1 MKRKDG
7 GPKDERR
14 DRRVLFVPVSINQR
28 YAEEERPVFEVLSR
42 SELSTLASASV
53 SVLASW
59 DEELVDGQAEIQ
71 NGLFSYRRRRLR
83 DAWLAREAYQVT
95 AGLRRSGRGASKR
108 LLGQSRVMLAGA
120 AITHRREDF
129 DAAEHSARD
138 AVASAAD
145 DVQRCRALTHLAEV
159 LLKRAESEP
168 DLMNWELAHAALK
181 PAAEAGLEL
190 AKPRRSKGHP
200 REPGREAVVR
210 CLRLEAAAMMAELQV
225 NWQKQSY
232 REIRKRLDLA
242 VDLFSGGRGLALWPG
257 SSTHWVRRNRFERL
271 VRLEVDL
278 LRSRLEYELA
288 FESDDV
294 DALTRS
300 VQQGHA
306 ALEGFMRMSDPQGVG
321 EAGVVLATRLAT
333 VLRRQDRLGDE
344 GILDTATSLVSVI
357 AAGLTHC
364 LPGTRSHLRLLD
376 LAAQATLATRAPDS
390 DTKWLCDWVWK
401 AACAAAPEGDPA
413 TLLDLSTHRAMG
425 ADAHEDRK
433 SSAEAY
439 RIALR
444 ARRRLT
450 DGQVMLGHKEVW
462 LTQAADVHGCAAN
475 ALAQIDCAEE
485 AVLAV
490 EQGRSVLYSSVVAHP
505 EEELE
510 SLSSAGHTDL
520 ADAFLD
526 ADRHY
531 RGLADDFEQS
541 RRESRQLLSPPDIE
555 QQTQQL
561 RHAARQRDRTLA
573 AIRQVEGCAAFPRT
587 GGGMEDVRRAAREA
601 PIAYIAPG
609 LSEGSLLL
617 VRPDGTLTHRSLPLL
632 TAREL
637 KRNGAT
643 YLQAYRDRMD
653 HRGDGDSSWQA
664 WGKALYDVTEW
675 LWRAV
680 MGPVI
685 EELDGAGHVR
695 ITPTGLLAVLPMWAA
710 WHWRDGRRRW
720 ALEHVACSYIPNAAL
735 LLRQQAR
742 GPAQRHVKALIV
754 DSPQPSTGYDPL
766 EYGGEELAQLRV
778 MVGERTELQG
788 EQASLDAVRA
798 HLPTHSLV
806 HFNAHGYADE
816 DRPRKSGIV
825 LAQDQVLTVEELRR
839 TDCTDVML
847 MVLSS
852 CESGLAGG
860 RALDEMISMPGAVYS
875 SARCSVVSS
884 LWATEQVVTADLFR
898 RFYRHLEGRLDGR
911 NAAMALRQAQME
923 VLEAHKHPALWAPF
937 YVMG

>member
-1 MKRKDG
+1 MKGKDG
-7 GPKDERR
+7 RAKDERR
-14 DRRVLFVPVSINQR
+14 NRRVLFVPVGIKQR
-28 YAEEERPVFEVLSR
+28 NAKEEPPVFEVLSS
-42 SELSTLASASV
+42 SELSMLATASV

-59 DEELVDGQAEIQ
+59 DEGLVDGQAEVQ
-71 NGLFSYRRRRLR
+71 TGLFSHRRRLLR

-95 AGLRRSGRGASKR
+95 AGLRRSGRGTSRR
-108 LLGQSRVMLAGA
+108 LLEQSRVMLAGA

-129 DAAEHSARD
+129 DAAEKSARD

-145 DVQRCRALTHLAEV
+145 DVQRCRALTHLAEA

-181 PAAEAGLEL
+181 PAAKASVEL
-190 AKPRRSKGHP
+190 GNPRSSQRHS
-200 REPGREAVVR
+200 RELGREAVVR
-210 CLRLEAAAMMAELQV
+210 CLRLEAATMMAELQV

-232 REIRKRLDLA
+232 QKIRERLDLA
-242 VDLFSGGRGLALWPG
+242 EDLFSGGRSLTLWPG

-278 LRSRLEYELA
+278 LRSRLEYKLA
-288 FESDDV
+288 LENDDV

-300 VQQGHA
+300 VQQSHA
-306 ALEGFMRMSDPQGVG
+306 ALEGLMRMSDLQGIG
-321 EAGVVLATRLAT
+321 EASVVLATQLAT
-333 VLRRQDRLGDE
+333 VLAYQDSLGNDD
-344 GILDTATSLVSVI
+344 IVDTATNLVSVI
-357 AAGLTHC
+357 ATGLTHC

-376 LAAQATLATRAPDS
+376 LAAQMTLVTRAPDP

-401 AACAAAPEGDPA
+401 TACAAAPEGDPA
-413 TLLDLSTHRAMG
+413 TLLDLSTHWAMG

-444 ARRRLT
+444 TRRRLT

-462 LTQAADVHGCAAN
+462 LTQGADVHGCAAN
-475 ALAQIDCAEE
+475 ALAQIDYMEE

-510 SLSSAGHTDL
+510 TLSRAGHTEL
-520 ADAFLD
+520 AGAFLD

-541 RRESRQLLSPPDIE
+541 RRENRRLLSYRDIE

-561 RHAARQRDRTLA
+561 RHAARQRDRMLV

-587 GGGMEDVRRAAREA
+587 GAGMEDVRRAARES

-609 LSEGSLLL
+609 LSEGSLLM

-632 TAREL
+632 TAGEL
-637 KRNGAT
+637 KENGTT
-643 YLQAYRDRMD
+643 YLHAYRDRLD
-653 HRGDGDSSWQA
+653 HRSDGDSSWQA

-742 GPAQRHVKALIV
+742 GPAQRHLKALII

-778 MVGERTELQG
+778 TADERTELRGQK
-788 EQASLDAVRA
+788 ASLDAVRA

-816 DRPRKSGIV
+816 ARPRKSGIV

-875 SARCSVVSS
+875 SARCSVISS
-884 LWATEQVVTADLFR
+884 LWATEQVVTAELFR
-898 RFYRHLEGRLDGR
+898 RFYQHLEGRLDGH

-923 VLEAHKHPALWAPF
+923 VLEEHKHPALWAPF